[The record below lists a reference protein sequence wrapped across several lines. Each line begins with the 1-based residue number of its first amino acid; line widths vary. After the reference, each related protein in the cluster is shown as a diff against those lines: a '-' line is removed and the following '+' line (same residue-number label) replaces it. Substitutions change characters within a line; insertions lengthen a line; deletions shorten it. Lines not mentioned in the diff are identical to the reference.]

1 MTATQLVAYIEQ
13 HSITAHVGRDGKIVA
28 EAVYCKD
35 GVAFS
40 EMETV
45 EPTIQAVRNWL
56 GY

>member
-1 MTATQLVAYIEQ
+1 MTATQLAAYIEQ
-13 HSITAHVGRDGKIVA
+13 HSINAHVGRDGKIVA

-35 GVAFS
+35 GVSFS

>member
-1 MTATQLVAYIEQ
+1 MNAAQLVAYIAK
-13 HSITAHVGRDGKIVA
+13 HSINAHVGRDGKIVA

-40 EMETV
+40 EVETI
-45 EPTIQAVRNWL
+45 EPTLQAVRDWL